1 MTAAWEKNY
10 ERLAFER
17 RGRILTVALNDPDRL
32 NAVDNRMH
40 EELAHVFVDVASD
53 TASDVVVLTGRGRAF
68 CAGGDIARMNV
79 IRDDPSIFFL
89 EDRPA
94 AKRIVFSLLDVEKPV
109 VARINGHAIGLGA
122 TLALFCDVTFM
133 ADTARIADPHVAIGL
148 VAGDG
153 GAVIWPQLVGFQKA
167 KEYLLTGDPIDAPT
181 AAAIGLV
188 NHCVPAAELDRR
200 VDAFC
205 DRLAAGASRAI
216 QWTKIAINLELKRI
230 AHATVDVGMAYESL
244 STRTAD
250 HAEAAAAFLAKR
262 KPTFTGR

>member
-1 MTAAWEKNY
+1 MDSPSRIETVHNGLERAQQLLLELQLALDYEK
-10 ERLAFER
+10 
-17 RGRILTVALNDPDRL
+17 
-32 NAVDNRMH
+32 
-40 EELAHVFVDVASD
+40 
-53 TASDVVVLTGRGRAF
+53 
-68 CAGGDIARMNV
+68 GGDIARMHD
-79 IRDDPSIFFL
+79 IRADPAVFFL

-122 TLALFCDVTFM
+122 TLALFCDVTFI
-133 ADTARIADPHVAIGL
+133 ADTAKIGDPHVAMGL

-167 KEYLLTGDPIDAPT
+167 KEYLLTGEPIDGAT

-188 NHCVPAAELDRR
+188 NHCVPAGELDAR

-230 AHATVDVGMAYESL
+230 AHAAMDAGMAYESL

-262 KPTFTGR
+262 SPRFTGR